1 MDILSYIFVTLVFIV
16 IIYLLFIKKD
26 KVEDED
32 DILVHNDENN
42 TYDTMLELKN
52 KNDILEEKV
61 NKLEKE
67 LSKYKEEN
75 KKVYNNDIQNKSK
88 TSEEELTYTKHYHII
103 YLFDKNF
110 KKLEQGLKKCNML
123 AYKKLKSEYYPS
135 IESGNFIGKQISKK
149 GEYLLEYELMFPTD
163 PLFSEIYGDCKL
175 IYSVCPNNKIV
186 CLKTIEPEDA
196 LLECFE
202 EDLSFYKKAMVSKK
216 VPEKDLF
223 KIDLF
228 KIDLR
233 NKSEDNSERI
243 DIDDTA
249 LDIKINELSNQV
261 ENLNDVTDRI
271 LDKNGGMQNG
281 DMEKKTKNGFTITYS
296 DEKKYRRLE
305 RSIKKYNMIA
315 YKKLVF
321 EYYPSIKNGN
331 YVGELIKEDN
341 HIFVY
346 ELKLPTDSIF
356 SKAYGH
362 FKLIYSVNKDE
373 KTIICETIEPENILL
388 EGYKDELTTY
398 KGILVSKE
406 HRDKDIFRINLLNML
421 ENNNERKN
429 K

>member
-1 MDILSYIFVTLVFIV
+1 MDIFYLLITLEFIV

-26 KVEDED
+26 KVKDKD

-42 TYDTMLELKN
+42 TCDTMLELKN

-75 KKVYNNDIQNKSK
+75 KNVYNNDIQNKSK

-103 YLFDKNF
+103 YLLDKEF
-110 KKLEQGLKKCNML
+110 KKIEQGLKKCNML
-123 AYKKLKSEYYPS
+123 AYKKLKSQYYPS
-135 IESGNFIGKQISKK
+135 IESGNFIGKKISKK
-149 GEYLLEYELMFPTD
+149 NEYILKYELMLPSD
-163 PLFSEIYGDCKL
+163 PLFSKIYGDCKL
-175 IYSVCPNNKIV
+175 IYSVYPDE
-186 CLKTIEPEDA
+186 KTVVLETIQPEDILIKCSESELA
-196 LLECFE
+196 
-202 EDLSFYKKAMVSKK
+202 FYKKAMVSKK
-216 VPEKDLF
+216 VPK
-223 KIDLF
+223 KDLF

-233 NKSEDNSERI
+233 NKSGDNSERK
-243 DIDDTA
+243 DIDDTT
-249 LDIKINELSNQV
+249 LDIKMNELSNQV
-261 ENLNDVTDRI
+261 KNLNDVMDRI

-321 EYYPSIKNGN
+321 EYYPSIENGN

-341 HIFVY
+341 NIFTY
-346 ELKLPTDSIF
+346 ELVLPTDSMF
-356 SKAYGH
+356 SKVYGH

-373 KTIICETIEPENILL
+373 KTIIFETIEPENILL

>member
-88 TSEEELTYTKHYHII
+88 ASEEELTYTKHYHII

-135 IESGNFIGKQISKK
+135 IESGNFVGKQISKS
-149 GEYLLEYELMFPTD
+149 GEYLLEYELMLPTD

-175 IYSVCPNNKIV
+175 IYSVYPDE
-186 CLKTIEPEDA
+186 KTVVLETIQPEDILIKCSESELA
-196 LLECFE
+196 
-202 EDLSFYKKAMVSKK
+202 FYKKAMVSKK

-223 KIDLF
+223 KIDL
-228 KIDLR
+228 L
-233 NKSEDNSERI
+233 NKSKDNNEGK
-243 DIDDTA
+243 DIDDTT

-388 EGYKDELTTY
+388 EGYKNEITTY
-398 KGILVSKE
+398 KGVMISKE
-406 HRDKDIFRINLLNML
+406 YRDRDIFKINLLNML
-421 ENNNERKN
+421 ENNNERKD

>member
-26 KVEDED
+26 KVKDKD
-32 DILVHNDENN
+32 DISTHNDENN
-42 TYDTMLELKN
+42 TYDTILELKN

-135 IESGNFIGKQISKK
+135 IESGNFIGKKISKK
-149 GEYLLEYELMFPTD
+149 NEHILKYELMLPSD
-163 PLFSEIYGDCKL
+163 PLFSKIYGDCKL
-175 IYSVCPNNKIV
+175 IYSVYPDE
-186 CLKTIEPEDA
+186 KTVVLETIQPEDILIKCSESELA
-196 LLECFE
+196 
-202 EDLSFYKKAMVSKK
+202 FYKKAMVSKK

>member
-1 MDILSYIFVTLVFIV
+1 
-16 IIYLLFIKKD
+16 
-26 KVEDED
+26 
-32 DILVHNDENN
+32 
-42 TYDTMLELKN
+42 
-52 KNDILEEKV
+52 
-61 NKLEKE
+61 
-67 LSKYKEEN
+67 
-75 KKVYNNDIQNKSK
+75 
-88 TSEEELTYTKHYHII
+88 
-103 YLFDKNF
+103 
-110 KKLEQGLKKCNML
+110 
-123 AYKKLKSEYYPS
+123 
-135 IESGNFIGKQISKK
+135 
-149 GEYLLEYELMFPTD
+149 MFPTD

-388 EGYKDELTTY
+388 EGYKNEITTY
-398 KGILVSKE
+398 KGVMISKE
-406 HRDKDIFRINLLNML
+406 YRDRDIFKINLLNML
-421 ENNNERKN
+421 ENNNERKD

>member
-1 MDILSYIFVTLVFIV
+1 MDIFYLLITLEFIV

-26 KVEDED
+26 KVKDKD
-32 DILVHNDENN
+32 DISTHNDENN
-42 TYDTMLELKN
+42 TCDTMLEFKN

-88 TSEEELTYTKHYHII
+88 TSKEELTYTKHYHII

-110 KKLEQGLKKCNML
+110 KKIEQGLKKCNML

-135 IESGNFIGKQISKK
+135 IESGNFVGKQISKS
-149 GEYLLEYELMFPTD
+149 GEYLLEYELMLPTD

-196 LLECFE
+196 LLECSE
-202 EDLSFYKKAMVSKK
+202 SELAFYNKAMVSKK
-216 VPEKDLF
+216 VSEK
-223 KIDLF
+223 DLF

-271 LDKNGGMQNG
+271 LDKNGGIQNG

-296 DEKKYRRLE
+296 DEKKYRKLE

-346 ELKLPTDSIF
+346 ELVLPTDSMF
-356 SKAYGH
+356 SKVYGH
-362 FKLIYSVNKDE
+362 FKLIYSVNRDE
-373 KTIICETIEPENILL
+373 KTIIFETIEPENILL

>member
-1 MDILSYIFVTLVFIV
+1 MDIFYLLITLEFIV

-26 KVEDED
+26 KVKDKD
-32 DILVHNDENN
+32 DISTHNDENN

-67 LSKYKEEN
+67 LSEYKEEN

-135 IESGNFIGKQISKK
+135 IESGNFVGKQISKS
-149 GEYLLEYELMFPTD
+149 GEYLLEYELMLPTD

-175 IYSVCPNNKIV
+175 IYIVCPNNKIV

-196 LLECFE
+196 LLECFK

-216 VPEKDLF
+216 VPK
-223 KIDLF
+223 KDLF

-243 DIDDTA
+243 DIDDTT

-281 DMEKKTKNGFTITYS
+281 DMEKKTKNDFTITYS
-296 DEKKYRRLE
+296 DEEKYKKLE
-305 RSIKKYNMIA
+305 RSLRKYNMKA
-315 YKKLVF
+315 YKKLLF
-321 EYYPSIKNGN
+321 EYYPSIENGN

-356 SKAYGH
+356 SKVYGH

-373 KTIICETIEPENILL
+373 KTIIFETIEPENILL

-406 HRDKDIFRINLLNML
+406 HRDKDIFRIKLLSMIRND
-421 ENNNERKN
+421 NERKD

>member
-1 MDILSYIFVTLVFIV
+1 MDIFYLLITLEFII

-26 KVEDED
+26 KVKDKD
-32 DILVHNDENN
+32 DISTHNDENN

-67 LSKYKEEN
+67 LSEYKEEN

-123 AYKKLKSEYYPS
+123 AHKKLKSEYYPS
-135 IESGNFIGKQISKK
+135 IESGNFVGKQISKS
-149 GEYLLEYELMFPTD
+149 GEYLLEYELMLPTD

-175 IYSVCPNNKIV
+175 IYIVCPNNKIV

-196 LLECFE
+196 LLECFK

-216 VPEKDLF
+216 VPK
-223 KIDLF
+223 KDLF

-243 DIDDTA
+243 DIDDTT

-261 ENLNDVTDRI
+261 EKLNDVTDRI

-281 DMEKKTKNGFTITYS
+281 DMEKKTKNDFTITYS
-296 DEKKYRRLE
+296 DEEKYKKLE
-305 RSIKKYNMIA
+305 RSLRKYNMKA
-315 YKKLVF
+315 YKKLLF
-321 EYYPSIKNGN
+321 EYYPSIENGN

-356 SKAYGH
+356 SKVYGH

-373 KTIICETIEPENILL
+373 KTIIFETIEPENILL

-406 HRDKDIFRINLLNML
+406 HRDKDIFRIKLLSMIRND
-421 ENNNERKN
+421 NERKD

>member
-88 TSEEELTYTKHYHII
+88 ASEEELTYTKHYHII
-103 YLFDKNF
+103 YFFDKNF
-110 KKLEQGLKKCNML
+110 KKIEQGLKKCNML

-135 IESGNFIGKQISKK
+135 IENGNFIGKRISKK
-149 GEYLLEYELMFPTD
+149 NEHILKYELMLPSD
-163 PLFSEIYGDCKL
+163 PLFSKIYGDCKL
-175 IYSVCPNNKIV
+175 IYSVYPDE
-186 CLKTIEPEDA
+186 KTVVLETIQPEDILIKCSESELA
-196 LLECFE
+196 
-202 EDLSFYKKAMVSKK
+202 FYKKAMVSKK

-223 KIDLF
+223 KIDL
-228 KIDLR
+228 L
-233 NKSEDNSERI
+233 NKSKDNNEGK
-243 DIDDTA
+243 DIDDTT
-249 LDIKINELSNQV
+249 LDIKMNELSNQV
-261 ENLNDVTDRI
+261 KNLNDVMDRI
-271 LDKNGGMQNG
+271 LDKNGDMQNG
-281 DMEKKTKNGFTITYS
+281 DMGKKTKNGFTITYS

-305 RSIKKYNMIA
+305 RNIKKYNMLA

-321 EYYPSIKNGN
+321 EYYPSIENGN
-331 YVGELIKEDN
+331 YVGELVKEDN
-341 HIFVY
+341 NIFTY
-346 ELKLPTDSIF
+346 ELVLPTDSIF
-356 SKAYGH
+356 SKVYRDL
-362 FKLIYSVNKDE
+362 KLIYGVNMDE
-373 KTIICETIEPENILL
+373 KNIIFETIEPENILL
-388 EGYKDELTTY
+388 EGYKNEITTY
-398 KGILVSKE
+398 KGVMISKE
-406 HRDKDIFRINLLNML
+406 YRDRDIFKINLLNML
-421 ENNNERKN
+421 ENDNERKD

>member
-281 DMEKKTKNGFTITYS
+281 DMEKKLKMVS
-296 DEKKYRRLE
+296 PL
-305 RSIKKYNMIA
+305 
-315 YKKLVF
+315 
-321 EYYPSIKNGN
+321 
-331 YVGELIKEDN
+331 LIPMKRNIED
-341 HIFVY
+341 
-346 ELKLPTDSIF
+346 
-356 SKAYGH
+356 
-362 FKLIYSVNKDE
+362 
-373 KTIICETIEPENILL
+373 
-388 EGYKDELTTY
+388 
-398 KGILVSKE
+398 
-406 HRDKDIFRINLLNML
+406 
-421 ENNNERKN
+421 
-429 K
+429 

>member
-1 MDILSYIFVTLVFIV
+1 MDIFYLLITLEFIV

-26 KVEDED
+26 KVKDKD
-32 DILVHNDENN
+32 DISTHNDENN
-42 TYDTMLELKN
+42 TCDTMLELKN

-75 KKVYNNDIQNKSK
+75 KKVYNNYIQNKSK

-135 IESGNFIGKQISKK
+135 IESGNFIGKQISKS
-149 GEYLLEYELMFPTD
+149 GEYLLEYELMLPTD

-223 KIDLF
+223 KIDL
-228 KIDLR
+228 R
-233 NKSEDNSERI
+233 NKSGDNSKRK
-243 DIDDTA
+243 DIDDTT
-249 LDIKINELSNQV
+249 LDIKMNELSNQV
-261 ENLNDVTDRI
+261 KNLNDVMDRI
-271 LDKNGGMQNG
+271 LDKNGGMQEE

-321 EYYPSIKNGN
+321 EYYPCIENEN

-373 KTIICETIEPENILL
+373 KTIIFETIEPENILL
-388 EGYKDELTTY
+388 DGYKGELTKY
-398 KGILVSKE
+398 KGVMISKE
-406 HRDKDIFRINLLNML
+406 YRDRDIFKINLLNML
-421 ENNNERKN
+421 ENNNERKD

>member
-75 KKVYNNDIQNKSK
+75 KNVYNNDIQNKSK

-103 YLFDKNF
+103 YLLDKEF
-110 KKLEQGLKKCNML
+110 KKIEQGLKKCNML
-123 AYKKLKSEYYPS
+123 AYKKLKSQYYPS
-135 IESGNFIGKQISKK
+135 IESGNFIGKKISKK
-149 GEYLLEYELMFPTD
+149 NEYILKYELMLPSD
-163 PLFSEIYGDCKL
+163 PLFSKIYGDCKL
-175 IYSVCPNNKIV
+175 IYSVYPDE
-186 CLKTIEPEDA
+186 KTVVLETIQPEDILIKCSESELA
-196 LLECFE
+196 
-202 EDLSFYKKAMVSKK
+202 FYKKAMVSKK
-216 VPEKDLF
+216 VPK
-223 KIDLF
+223 KDLF

-233 NKSEDNSERI
+233 NKSGDNSERK
-243 DIDDTA
+243 DIDDTT
-249 LDIKINELSNQV
+249 LDIKMNELSNQV
-261 ENLNDVTDRI
+261 KNLNDVMDRI

-321 EYYPSIKNGN
+321 EYYPSIENRN

-341 HIFVY
+341 NIFTY
-346 ELKLPTDSIF
+346 ELVLPTDSMF
-356 SKAYGH
+356 SKVYGH

-373 KTIICETIEPENILL
+373 KTIIFETIEPENILL

>member
-1 MDILSYIFVTLVFIV
+1 MDIIFYILVTLIFIV

-32 DILVHNDENN
+32 EISIHNDENN
-42 TYDTMLELKN
+42 TYDTMVELKN

-88 TSEEELTYTKHYHII
+88 TLEEELTYTKHYHII

-135 IESGNFIGKQISKK
+135 IESGNFVGKQISKS
-149 GEYLLEYELMFPTD
+149 GEYLLEYELMLPTD

-175 IYSVCPNNKIV
+175 IYSVYPNNKIV

-196 LLECFE
+196 LLECFK
-202 EDLSFYKKAMVSKK
+202 EDLSFYKKTMVSKK

-223 KIDLF
+223 KIDL
-228 KIDLR
+228 R
-233 NKSEDNSERI
+233 NKSEDNSEII

-281 DMEKKTKNGFTITYS
+281 DMEKKTKNGFNITYS
-296 DEKKYRRLE
+296 DEKKYRKLE

-321 EYYPSIKNGN
+321 EYYPSIENGN

-341 HIFVY
+341 NIFVY
-346 ELKLPTDSIF
+346 ELKLPTDSIS
-356 SKAYGH
+356 SKVHGD
-362 FKLIYSVNKDE
+362 FKLIYSVNMDE
-373 KTIICETIEPENILL
+373 KNIIFETIEPESILL
-388 EGYKDELTTY
+388 EGYKNELTTY
-398 KGILVSKE
+398 KGVMISKNNSE
-406 HRDKDIFRINLLNML
+406 KDKFRINLLCMM
-421 ENNNERKN
+421 ENDNERKD

>member
-1 MDILSYIFVTLVFIV
+1 MDIISYIFVTLVFIV
-16 IIYLLFIKKD
+16 IIYLIFIKKD
-26 KVEDED
+26 KVKDEDE
-32 DILVHNDENN
+32 ISIHNDENN
-42 TYDTMLELKN
+42 TYDTVLELKN
-52 KNDILEEKV
+52 KNDILEDKV

-67 LSKYKEEN
+67 LEKHKEEI

-88 TSEEELTYTKHYHII
+88 TSKEELTYTKHYHIT

-110 KKLEQGLKKCNML
+110 KKIEQGLKKCNMV

-135 IESGNFIGKQISKK
+135 IESGNFLGKQISKS
-149 GEYLLEYELMFPTD
+149 GEYLLKYELMLPTD

-175 IYSVCPNNKIV
+175 IYLVCPNNKIV
-186 CLKTIEPEDA
+186 CLETIEPENA

-223 KIDLF
+223 KIDL
-228 KIDLR
+228 R
-233 NKSEDNSERI
+233 NKSGDNSERK
-243 DIDDTA
+243 DIDDTT

-261 ENLNDVTDRI
+261 KNLNDVMNRV
-271 LDKNGGMQNG
+271 LDKNDDIQNG
-281 DMEKKTKNGFTITYS
+281 DMEKKTKNGFTITYF
-296 DEKKYRRLE
+296 DEKKYRKLE
-305 RSIKKYNMIA
+305 RSLRKYNMIA

-321 EYYPSIKNGN
+321 EYYPCIENEN
-331 YVGELIKEDN
+331 YIGELIKEDN

-356 SKAYGH
+356 SKEYGH
-362 FKLIYSVNKDE
+362 FKLIYSVDMNE
-373 KTIICETIEPENILL
+373 KNIVFETIEPENILL

-406 HRDKDIFRINLLNML
+406 HRDKDIFRINLLSMMRND
-421 ENNNERKN
+421 NERKD